1 MNIVISHE
9 GTDFDALA
17 SMFAVSKLYP
27 GTRIIIVGSVNRNVR
42 RFLTLYGTFFNYSIG
57 ASSEVST

>member
-1 MNIVISHE
+1 MNIAISHE

-27 GTRIIIVGSVNRNVR
+27 GTRIIIGGSVNRNVR
-42 RFLTLYGTFFNYSIG
+42 RFLTLYGTFF
-57 ASSEVST
+57 

>member
-17 SMFAVSKLYP
+17 SMFAVSNFIREPY
-27 GTRIIIVGSVNRNVR
+27 IIGGSVNRNVR
-42 RFLTLYGTFFNYSIG
+42 RFLTLYGTF
-57 ASSEVST
+57 